1 MIIAVGLRT
10 MAGVSVSKLHRPW
23 AKSVDAEAFH
33 DLSSKFER
41 LTIAANNNIITNK
54 MTTALNKLGHR
65 YFWIGG
71 YAVSIFGVY
80 WDILVYGFGIL
91 AISKANK
98 SRTST

>member
-1 MIIAVGLRT
+1 
-10 MAGVSVSKLHRPW
+10 
-23 AKSVDAEAFH
+23 
-33 DLSSKFER
+33 
-41 LTIAANNNIITNK
+41 

-80 WDILVYGFGIL
+80 WDILVYGFRIL